1 VKHTKLRGFID
12 DTPVE
17 YTIQNGVKH
26 TFTLENRGLTQI
38 EDTIQNGVKDTIGWD
53 ENQSEEVEET
63 IQNGVKE
70 TKGDRLIRTLRVIKT
85 IKNGVKQTNPM
96 DEWVNSHNI
105 ISDVMDYGNIEMVGT
120 GHATDNEMNDVIENG
135 VKEIRT
141 DDGYVNHFRQNY
153 KFNNVF
159 EDIVKEVQS
168 DCSNNTE
175 RVNGVI
181 RIGEKLN

>member
-1 VKHTKLRGFID
+1 
-12 DTPVE
+12 
-17 YTIQNGVKH
+17 
-26 TFTLENRGLTQI
+26 
-38 EDTIQNGVKDTIGWD
+38 
-53 ENQSEEVEET
+53 
-63 IQNGVKE
+63 VKE

-105 ISDVMDYGNIEMVGT
+105 ISDVMDYGNVEMVGT

>member
-1 VKHTKLRGFID
+1 VRETNSYLGARPNVI
-12 DTPVE
+12 
-17 YTIQNGVKH
+17 N
-26 TFTLENRGLTQI
+26 
-38 EDTIQNGVKDTIGWD
+38 
-53 ENQSEEVEET
+53 T

-70 TKGDRLIRTLRVIKT
+70 THRQKFNLDGLVD
-85 IKNGVKQTNPM
+85 
-96 DEWVNSHNI
+96 DI
-105 ISDVMDYGNIEMVGT
+105 ID
-120 GHATDNEMNDVIENG
+120 NG

-159 EDIVKEVQS
+159 ENVIKEVQS

-181 RIGEKLN
+181 RVGEKLN